1 MTINDSIKHCRTSR
15 GFTQKEIAEKLG
27 IPRTFISQIEQGNR
41 QIPTERLIQL
51 ADIFDCSLD
60 ELVGRK
66 RKHTNE

>member
-15 GFTQKEIAEKLG
+15 GLTQEEITEKLG
-27 IPRTFISQIEQGNR
+27 IPRTFIGQIEQGNR

-51 ADIFDCSLD
+51 ADIFDCSFD
-60 ELVGRK
+60 ELVRRK